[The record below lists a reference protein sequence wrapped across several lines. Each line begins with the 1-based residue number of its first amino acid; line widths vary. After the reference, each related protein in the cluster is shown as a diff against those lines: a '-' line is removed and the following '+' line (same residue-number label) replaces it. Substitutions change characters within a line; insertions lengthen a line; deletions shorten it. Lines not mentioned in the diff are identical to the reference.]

1 MSVRSLVVGASGGI
15 GRAFC
20 RALAQE
26 GEVCG
31 LSRSDGVDVT
41 DESSVQRSIGALE
54 GHFDMIIVATGALG
68 TPEKSLRSF
77 DATALA
83 AQIAVNAAGP
93 LLVLKH
99 SAGLLPRDRRSVF
112 AVLSA
117 RVGSIGDN
125 RLGGWYSYRASKA
138 ALNQLLHTAS
148 IELARSHRHAV
159 LAALHPG
166 TVDTNFTSGYGN
178 EKVSADV
185 AATRLLA
192 VLNALR
198 PEQSGGFYDFAGNAV
213 PW

>member
-1 MSVRSLVVGASGGI
+1 
-15 GRAFC
+15 
-20 RALAQE
+20 
-26 GEVCG
+26 
-31 LSRSDGVDVT
+31 VDVT